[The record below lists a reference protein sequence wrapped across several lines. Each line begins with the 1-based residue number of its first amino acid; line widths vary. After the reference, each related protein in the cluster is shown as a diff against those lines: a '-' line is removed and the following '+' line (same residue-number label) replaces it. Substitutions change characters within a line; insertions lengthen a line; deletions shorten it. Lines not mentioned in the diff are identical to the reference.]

1 MIPPVTRTV
10 ARFLAAALAAL
21 IPFGSA
27 AAQEGAAATEVPD
40 DVIIRQPDPPP
51 PQAPPPGD
59 GPLVPEGGVPVVGM
73 PLAPQPAPAPAPAP
87 PPRPEPPPIPPP
99 QYSLELQIRAAFPEE
114 SSFDLAMGSFGY
126 SGVRIEP
133 VVYVGIQIPVVEWL
147 WLGGRFGMR
156 GRHWTHPDR
165 ESAVVTA
172 GDVLGT
178 VQVRLALGR
187 VVELG
192 VLLGGGAGLVLLQV
206 NGVATD
212 QVVGR
217 FQVEAMAAFRVG
229 PHFALG
235 PRVGWGYFQW
245 EGMNRYDHG
254 VDLGGPYLGLALE
267 ARE

>member
-1 MIPPVTRTV
+1 MIAPVMRSVAFALLAACLGLPVAARAQDAEPAEAEAAPPV
-10 ARFLAAALAAL
+10 
-21 IPFGSA
+21 
-27 AAQEGAAATEVPD
+27 D
-40 DVIIRQPDPPP
+40 DVIVRQPDPPP
-51 PQAPPPGD
+51 PAPGE

-73 PLAPQPAPAPAPAP
+73 PLQPAPAPGPPPGP

-99 QYSLELQIRAAFPEE
+99 RYSVELQLRVAFPAE
-114 SSFDLAMGSFGY
+114 SSFDRAMASFGY

-133 VVYVGIQIPVVEWL
+133 IAYLGVQIPVVEWL

-165 ESAVVTA
+165 DSAVVSA
-172 GDVLGT
+172 GDLLLT
-178 VQVRLALGR
+178 AQVRLALGR

-192 VLLGGGAGLVLLQV
+192 VLLGGGAGVVVVGV
-206 NGVATD
+206 NGVASD

-217 FQVEAMAAFRVG
+217 FQVEAIAAFRVG

-254 VDLGGPYLGLALE
+254 LDIGGPYLGLSLE
-267 ARE
+267 GRE